1 LEVFL
6 VYATKEVAIVVPD
19 DSDIAN
25 GIELTAGMCKWD
37 TGVAVPMERH
47 YKTTGPYKSRGLH
60 LCPVPPNAMKILR
73 QAPPAGVAACVN
85 FWMSFSLPHSFFSQ
99 IMRVAFR
106 QEGIQQRVCSHG
118 LRPEQVGF
126 VPVVEATK
134 AMYIENELMRDTTLS
149 PLRTALPWLEYH
161 LKHGVSRHILHVS
174 LPAEQSEAAALK
186 QFWLEMYA
194 PYLTGGE
201 VILVLHHGRDRKPSG
216 GGVGE
221 GGAGYQFTDHM
232 VSLWLAKGWAEWIG
246 FHDFDEY
253 VIPMATAG
261 NKAGEFIPSILAEY
275 PSDVHAVTT
284 RMYDVQVPTNSKI
297 YLSSIRANSEPQG
310 GFDKV
315 YARVAKA
322 KVAWVHAIADWGV
335 DGPGRAEPKQDMAI
349 HHYSTNHFHEGP
361 TVHDSPRLDDE
372 HDDILLRLHKRLG
385 VDHGEYLHQ
394 IKSKFEGTIAA
405 LREQDV
411 DGE

>member
-1 LEVFL
+1 MFAHMCGGRTPAEVGRLARAGFKRDVPLAALALLLLSVALIGWSTSPLQRSAVSFLGAPHPQKSSPHVIELDGPRTVDGQQILEVFL

-216 GGVGE
+216 GGVKVRGE
-221 GGAGYQFTDHM
+221 LPHGSREYSRRQRSSSGHRSRSAGIQFQHRGRRAGQRGDAGG
-232 VSLWLAKGWAEWIG
+232 
-246 FHDFDEY
+246 
-253 VIPMATAG
+253 
-261 NKAGEFIPSILAEY
+261 
-275 PSDVHAVTT
+275 
-284 RMYDVQVPTNSKI
+284 
-297 YLSSIRANSEPQG
+297 
-310 GFDKV
+310 
-315 YARVAKA
+315 
-322 KVAWVHAIADWGV
+322 
-335 DGPGRAEPKQDMAI
+335 
-349 HHYSTNHFHEGP
+349 
-361 TVHDSPRLDDE
+361 
-372 HDDILLRLHKRLG
+372 
-385 VDHGEYLHQ
+385 
-394 IKSKFEGTIAA
+394 
-405 LREQDV
+405 
-411 DGE
+411 